1 MERMGDHAIQTGNVE
16 LVAKCQ
22 RWQYLANQNDHC
34 DWLPVAE
41 KEGGTRLLTAGL
53 LNLMLLKLLGVVAAV
68 VRAVGRL
75 VVARLEEKVGCGEGG
90 GGKVL
95 TGLGGKVTRNAAIGS
110 AGDRVVVVD
119 VLSSTFSS
127 TLSFVSALLPLVA
140 TIRVSLNVSE
150 RSSIVPN
157 CVWIR

>member
-1 MERMGDHAIQTGNVE
+1 M
-16 LVAKCQ
+16 LF
-22 RWQYLANQNDHC
+22 
-34 DWLPVAE
+34 
-41 KEGGTRLLTAGL
+41 AGL

-75 VVARLEEKVGCGEGG
+75 VVARREEKVGCGDGG

-110 AGDRVVVVD
+110 EGDRVVVVEI
-119 VLSSTFSS
+119 LSSTFSS
-127 TLSFVSALLPLVA
+127 STLSLVSALLLLVA
-140 TIRVSLNVSE
+140 TIRVSFNLSE

-157 CVWIR
+157 CV